1 MDIAAGAAGF
11 LSLTI
16 QLTQILTAY
25 ISTAKSADQDVK
37 DILKE
42 AESLK
47 DALEH
52 FMKFVEAEGLQGNF
66 HASSALCRIIDSSN
80 SKVRRLVDKLL
91 EIQGSKSK
99 QLFKSLKWPFK
110 KQDCIEIVGTLQRC
124 IQIFNF
130 FMNTHNLFVVHLP
143 QNIHFGFSRSLIN
156 MYK

>member
-16 QLTQILTAY
+16 QLTRILTAY
-25 ISTAKSADQDVK
+25 ISTAKSADQDAK

-47 DALEH
+47 DTLEH
-52 FMKFVEAEGLQGNF
+52 FMKFVETEKLQGNI
-66 HASSALCRIIDSSN
+66 HASSALYGIIDLGN
-80 SKVRRLVDKLL
+80 SKVKGLVDKLL
-91 EIQGSKSK
+91 EIQGSRSK

-110 KQDCIEIVGTLQRC
+110 KPDCIEIVETLQRC

-130 FMNTHNLFVVHLP
+130 FMNTQNLFVV
-143 QNIHFGFSRSLIN
+143 FFF
-156 MYK
+156 